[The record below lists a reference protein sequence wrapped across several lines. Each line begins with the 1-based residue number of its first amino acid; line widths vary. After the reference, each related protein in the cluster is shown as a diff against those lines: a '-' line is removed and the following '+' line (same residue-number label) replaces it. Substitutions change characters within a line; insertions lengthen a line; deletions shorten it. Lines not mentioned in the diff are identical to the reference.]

1 MLALLYPLVHF
12 ILPVKVS
19 FEEVLGEPDGVKSID
34 CVWRYS
40 YLCFT
45 GALNCCYKFLTCL
58 CGVPLALCW
67 GCEFACLAFYH
78 IWYYTPMLRKLSIH
92 LINVRKFMTL
102 VLGVCLGPCCETCGL
117 LFSKI
122 VVKNES

>member
-1 MLALLYPLVHF
+1 MQ
-12 ILPVKVS
+12 VS
-19 FEEVLGEPDGVKSID
+19 FEEVLGEPEGVKSID
-34 CVWRYS
+34 CVWRCSYS
-40 YLCFT
+40 CFM

-67 GCEFACLAFYH
+67 GCEFACLAFSH

-92 LINVRKFMTL
+92 FINVRKFMSL